1 MHKRLK
7 QPSGK
12 AGDVM
17 PRGNP
22 QNLKPN
28 SERTAEE
35 VKELTRKAG
44 KASGKA
50 RRDKRNLRLA
60 LEALLEKKTTDP
72 ETGKKMTGTELIT
85 LKLYEQA
92 VQGNVKAF
100 EVLRST
106 VGQDAVQKIMLAEVD
121 QTVIDEVEGA
131 VYDDEEGI
139 DDADTETSN

>member
-1 MHKRLK
+1 MHNRLK

-22 QNLKPN
+22 QNLLFNK
-28 SERTAEE
+28 ERTKEE
-35 VKELTRKAG
+35 IVEAARKAG

-50 RRDKRNLRLA
+50 RRDKKNLRLA